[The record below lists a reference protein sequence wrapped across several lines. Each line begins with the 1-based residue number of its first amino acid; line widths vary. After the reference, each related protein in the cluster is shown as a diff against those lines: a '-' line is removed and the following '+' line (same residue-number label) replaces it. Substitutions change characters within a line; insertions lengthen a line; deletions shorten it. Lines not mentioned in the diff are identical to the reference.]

1 MVRPRRLELPCL
13 AALPPQGSASTN
25 FATVAQK
32 GTYDKCKHP
41 NFAMLIA
48 ILMSLGKDKVFAV
61 WAGEL
66 KDASVSV

>member
-1 MVRPRRLELPCL
+1 
-13 AALPPQGSASTN
+13 
-25 FATVAQK
+25 
-32 GTYDKCKHP
+32 
-41 NFAMLIA
+41 MLIA